1 MKNPDDSFPQTP
13 VVDANFRSR
22 LIALQSATWPCNL
35 KRFRP
40 FKRLRDSD
48 SIIYRPVCWDP
59 NADTLHVLKIAGRH
73 TPRGAGCWEQW
84 KRGATD
90 RPLDDIY
97 LVDESLIPLPL
108 TEQLEKLP
116 RSCVVGFER
125 RMSLL
130 RAFAFVDPAGNGNP
144 QDFLFNDFIFIS
156 ASTRVESAKRVC
168 SALGQPRGY
177 QTYLRELL
185 HKYAYNGGHWNA
197 LMRLSFQQGGKGKS
211 RVGKYKT
218 KPGPLSVEEA
228 YQHARGKA
236 LGEAPLAERRYPVRP
251 CDEVKFVRA
260 LTKHWALGRLSLAD
274 TYRAMVSEEYP
285 KWPIRLIPTVGMFM
299 YHKTR
304 LIAEYDLKRLRYGRT
319 LSAQYLDARVGQASH
334 LTQGV
339 IEIVDV
345 DGFVAKVGVA
355 VRVGQKI
362 KSIHLTVVFAVSRL
376 SGAILG
382 YEIAMKDENAEAFR
396 RCIASIFLSKTER
409 ARELGFKSTKGLVS
423 GNIDAIF
430 VDNGAGA
437 SEEVVVAA
445 CENMRLMRML
455 PPPGRGDL
463 KGVGEGV
470 NGIMVKMMARA
481 RSGYTRATD
490 PLSREIRR
498 WKRLATPIS
507 LDDFERLL
515 LKAIMQYNTTT
526 NKRRLRTRD
535 MREAGIGICP
545 ADIFEYTQRV
555 QRRGDAAV
563 RLTPREVYD
572 RFIPWKPYTCRGGLI
587 HFQHLRYKSDELTA
601 LFNDHVKGDDRGP
614 LRVNVKRLDGSPH
627 TLMWLRHDGSVAPLR
642 LVDEDERTLGPCQT
656 WKQWD
661 LMWMD
666 DLLQQKKLTRTSVQ
680 SGIRLTVEEQRNI
693 GEVARRRA
701 EVNPGLLF
709 GGSIRGARL
718 NAEAKRNASRAAE
731 QAKAY
736 GLVETEMTAEGRAQ
750 DDDSAATYYPSQ
762 QSFYRTL
769 TTRLKDVL

>member
-1 MKNPDDSFPQTP
+1 MKNPDDSFPQPP

-40 FKRLRDSD
+40 FKRLRDGD

-59 NADTLHVLKIAGRH
+59 YADTLHVLKIAGRH

-84 KRGATD
+84 KRSAAD
-90 RPLDDIY
+90 HPLDDIY
-97 LVDESLIPLPL
+97 LVDESLIPLRL

-116 RSCVVGFER
+116 SSCVVGFER

-144 QDFLFNDFIFIS
+144 QDFLLNDFIFICE
-156 ASTRVESAKRVC
+156 STRIESAKRVC

-185 HKYAYNGGHWNA
+185 HKYTYNGGHWNS
-197 LMRLSFQQGGKGKS
+197 LMKLSFRQGGKGKS

-218 KPGPLSVEEA
+218 KPGRLSVEEA
-228 YQHARGKA
+228 YQDARSKA
-236 LGEAPLAERRYPVRP
+236 LGEAPLAERRYPVRT
-251 CDEVKFVRA
+251 CDEEKFVRA
-260 LTKHWALGRLSLAD
+260 LTKHWALARLSLAD

-285 KWPIRLIPTVGMFM
+285 KWPLRLVPTIGMFR
-299 YHKTR
+299 YHKSR

-355 VRVGQKI
+355 VRVGKTI

-409 ARELGFKSTKGLVS
+409 ARELGFQSTKGLVS

-470 NGIMVKMMARA
+470 NGIMVKMMARV
-481 RSGYTRATD
+481 RSGFTRATD

-498 WKRLATPIS
+498 LKRNATPIS
-507 LDDFERLL
+507 FDDFERLL
-515 LKAIMQYNTTT
+515 LKAIMEYNTTT
-526 NKRRLRTRD
+526 NKRRLRTPD
-535 MREAGIGICP
+535 MRKAGIGIYP
-545 ADIFEYTQRV
+545 AAIFEYTQ
-555 QRRGDAAV
+555 QAPRRGDAAV

-587 HFQHLRYKSDELTA
+587 HFQHLRYWSDELTA
-601 LFNDHVKGDDRGP
+601 VFNDHVKGDDRGP

-627 TLMWLRHDGSVAPLR
+627 TLMWLRHDGSVTQLQ
-642 LVDEDERTLGPCQT
+642 LVEEDERALGPCHT

-666 DLLQQKKLTRTSVQ
+666 DLLQGKKLARKSVQ
-680 SGIRLTVEEQRNI
+680 TGMRLTIGEHRNI

-709 GGSIRGARL
+709 GASVRGARL

-736 GLVETEMTAEGRAQ
+736 GLVDTELTAEGRAQ
-750 DDDSAATYYPSQ
+750 GDDAAVTCYPSQ

-769 TTRLKDVL
+769 TARLKDVL